1 MPGRNILP
9 PAKWP
14 VYKRKKQ
21 IVVRSYPYGN
31 TNEELK
37 KRLAEGWKIILC
49 NTLNSG
55 NAGSMLEYILEREE

>member
-9 PAKWP
+9 PPIKT
-14 VYKRKKQ
+14 VFKKKKQ

-37 KRLAEGWKIILC
+37 KCLAEGWKIILC
-49 NTLNSG
+49 NTLSSG
-55 NAGSMLEYILEREE
+55 NADSILEYILEKEE